1 MPRDNTLSA
10 AARRMFIRCLCV
22 GFTMVGVP
30 VGGVTEFT
38 SLSPA
43 AFAETPGTAY
53 MFPAG
58 AQRGSRVKVRI
69 GGYYLHEKS
78 NFELLGPGVTAPTE
92 VFRVPT
98 VWFEGPLVKL
108 PASQR
113 SEDYPRDYEAEFT
126 IAADAPLGPRLWRAW
141 NGQGGTPA
149 RRFVV
154 GDLPEVVEQEI
165 DGEPIPTAVKLPVTI
180 NGRIFPREDV
190 DVWTFEPTP
199 GRVTTCAVEAA
210 ALGSPLE
217 ARIEVRDPDGT
228 TIADATS
235 QPGADPLIQ
244 FTARRAGPH
253 ELHIH
258 DVRGEGLQS
267 YVYRVTVTDGPW
279 TNPMAQLLDPPAAA
293 AGLQVVR
300 EVEPNDAEPNDAEPR
315 PFTGPAMLYG
325 RIDDLADRDSWSV
338 ALTKGVEWTVETHA
352 ARLGSQLLGVLVVT
366 DASGREV
373 ARAVSD
379 ANSPD
384 PLVRFTPAADGV
396 FTISLSDRFAP
407 PAVQAIVPL
416 AGQAA
421 VPPVAS
427 ATVPVPIQADAQ
439 RGAPR
444 PYRLRVAPTQPGFQL
459 EVANDLL
466 NVERGA
472 TGKLVVQVNREGGFK
487 EPVTLSVDGVP
498 AGVEIAELV
507 VAPNQN
513 RGELLVK
520 PAATAAIG
528 PSRVRV
534 VGRATVNGQAV
545 AVPARILAQGL
556 PGHTPNPPPPT
567 AGTLRGVDASPDHVW
582 LCVALPTP
590 FKFQGVY
597 EMTYIPCGAVSRKNY
612 VVQRNGYEGPLQ
624 VELAD
629 RQARHLQ
636 GVTGPTITVP
646 AGVSE
651 FTYPIALPPW
661 MELGRTSRVVLMATG
676 EVDDGMGR
684 RHKVT
689 FTSGE
694 QNNQMVNLVSP
705 SPLRIVIDR
714 GTAAATAGKTTSVK
728 VRIRRDRSLPA
739 PVRLELVQPPH
750 LRDVTAAPVTVPADQ
765 ESGELTMAFGD
776 APGPF
781 TAPLVIRATAD
792 RAGDPLVAEASVELV
807 PVP

>member
-1 MPRDNTLSA
+1 
-10 AARRMFIRCLCV
+10 
-22 GFTMVGVP
+22 
-30 VGGVTEFT
+30 
-38 SLSPA
+38 
-43 AFAETPGTAY
+43 
-53 MFPAG
+53 
-58 AQRGSRVKVRI
+58 
-69 GGYYLHEKS
+69 
-78 NFELLGPGVTAPTE
+78 
-92 VFRVPT
+92 
-98 VWFEGPLVKL
+98 
-108 PASQR
+108 
-113 SEDYPRDYEAEFT
+113 
-126 IAADAPLGPRLWRAW
+126 
-141 NGQGGTPA
+141 
-149 RRFVV
+149 
-154 GDLPEVVEQEI
+154 
-165 DGEPIPTAVKLPVTI
+165 
-180 NGRIFPREDV
+180 
-190 DVWTFEPTP
+190 
-199 GRVTTCAVEAA
+199 
-210 ALGSPLE
+210 
-217 ARIEVRDPDGT
+217 
-228 TIADATS
+228 
-235 QPGADPLIQ
+235 
-244 FTARRAGPH
+244 
-253 ELHIH
+253 
-258 DVRGEGLQS
+258 
-267 YVYRVTVTDGPW
+267 
-279 TNPMAQLLDPPAAA
+279 
-293 AGLQVVR
+293 
-300 EVEPNDAEPNDAEPR
+300 
-315 PFTGPAMLYG
+315 
-325 RIDDLADRDSWSV
+325 
-338 ALTKGVEWTVETHA
+338 
-352 ARLGSQLLGVLVVT
+352 
-366 DASGREV
+366 
-373 ARAVSD
+373 
-379 ANSPD
+379 
-384 PLVRFTPAADGV
+384 
-396 FTISLSDRFAP
+396 
-407 PAVQAIVPL
+407 
-416 AGQAA
+416 
-421 VPPVAS
+421 
-427 ATVPVPIQADAQ
+427 
-439 RGAPR
+439 
-444 PYRLRVAPTQPGFQL
+444 LRVAPTQPGFQL